1 VKYVL
6 TRVSGPASDP
16 VSLAEAK
23 AHLRVDS
30 IDDDAMIVSY
40 LLAARRHIEDIASVA
55 MRTQTFDMTLDQLP
69 CGTVELPLL
78 RYPLQSVTSITYID
92 SAGALQTWAAANYQV
107 DATTIPGR
115 VKPAPDATW
124 PSARVQMAAA
134 TVRFVAGY
142 ADDACPDELRHAVL
156 LLTAHF
162 YENREPVNIGNI
174 VNKIPFAV
182 DALVA
187 PFRLYC

>member
-1 VKYVL
+1 
-6 TRVSGPASDP
+6 
-16 VSLAEAK
+16 
-23 AHLRVDS
+23 
-30 IDDDAMIVSY
+30 MIVSY
-40 LLAARRHIEDIASVA
+40 LLAARRHIEDIAGVA
-55 MRTQTFDMTLDQLP
+55 MRTQTFDLTLDQFP
-69 CGTVELPLL
+69 SGTVELPLP
-78 RYPLQSVTSITYID
+78 RYPLQSVISITYVD
-92 SAGALQTWAAANYQV
+92 SVGAPQTWAATNYQV
-107 DATTIPGR
+107 DAKTIPGR

-134 TVRFVAGY
+134 TVRFIAGY
-142 ADDACPDELRHAVL
+142 ADADCPDELRHAVL
-156 LLTAHF
+156 LLTAHL